1 MPYLPHTRP
10 DHDESLIARLAVD
23 DLDARDAATART
35 LVAECPACAELLT
48 DLSLI
53 ASATADLPTP
63 TRMRDFRLT
72 DADAARL
79 RPTGWRG
86 LVARFGRPDLAF
98 TKPLAT
104 GLTTL
109 GIVGLLLATI
119 PANFGS
125 AASGSAALAPEAGF
139 DTTAGPVQAQ
149 DAAGAPAAGAGAL
162 KPSGAPEI
170 ATGAKTA
177 TQNPLPASSGAA
189 VSGVDNGT
197 GGGGV
202 AAPPSAGVVAGPA
215 VAAPIASAD
224 GQRAAAEQDATG
236 SSFAMTPLILLSLSL
251 LVVGLVLGGLRL
263 MAHRLA

>member
-1 MPYLPHTRP
+1 VPYLPHTRP
-10 DHDESLIARLAVD
+10 DHDETLIARLAVD

-53 ASATADLPTP
+53 ASATAELPAASRT
-63 TRMRDFRLT
+63 RDFRLT

-79 RPTGWRG
+79 RPVGWRG
-86 LVARFGRPDLAF
+86 LVARFGTPNFAF

-125 AASGSAALAPEAGF
+125 ASGSAALAPEAGF

-149 DAAGAPAAGAGAL
+149 DVAGAPGAGAL

-170 ATGAKTA
+170 ATGGKTA
-177 TQNPLPASSGAA
+177 TQNPIPASSGAA
-189 VSGVDNGT
+189 VSGQDNGT
-197 GGGGV
+197 GGG
-202 AAPPSAGVVAGPA
+202 AAAAPSAGVVAGPA
-215 VAAPIASAD
+215 VAAPVASAD
-224 GQRAAAEQDATG
+224 GQRATAERNAAG
-236 SSFAMTPLILLSLSL
+236 SLFAMTPLILLSLTL
-251 LVVGLVLGGLRL
+251 LVVGLAIGGLRL
-263 MAHRLA
+263 LGRRIV